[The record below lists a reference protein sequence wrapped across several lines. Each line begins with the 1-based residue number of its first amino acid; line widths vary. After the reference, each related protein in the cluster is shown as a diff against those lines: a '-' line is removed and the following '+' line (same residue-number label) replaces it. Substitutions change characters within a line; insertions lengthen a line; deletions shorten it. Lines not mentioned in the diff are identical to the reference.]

1 MSSTIRPDGRHLP
14 SSEAKGPKA
23 ESVLNELNTAI
34 LAKLQ
39 AEGRV
44 YLSNAVIG
52 GKFALR
58 ACVVNFR
65 TDSADVRT
73 LVDAT
78 VETGRALSQ

>member
-1 MSSTIRPDGRHLP
+1 MLIALIS
-14 SSEAKGPKA
+14 
-23 ESVLNELNTAI
+23 AI

-39 AEGRV
+39 AEGKV

-65 TDSADVRT
+65 TDSADVKA

-78 VETGRALSQ
+78 VAAGRALAN